1 MSSPLLEP
9 ARFAV
14 VPVDYLRAQWGMSLR
29 TGVVRHSC
37 QLYEPVV
44 RLPYSHCDHGEE
56 NQNVRDLDR
65 SRVGPAMIAWLAAL
79 PVMVLIIAVLG
90 VYDLQRWL
98 ERWDYDRHL
107 SD

>member
-9 ARFAV
+9 ATVAV
-14 VPVDYLRAQWGMSLR
+14 SPGHYLRAQWGISLR

-37 QLYEPVV
+37 QACKAVV
-44 RLPYSHCDHGEE
+44 RFPYSHCEHGEE
-56 NQNVRDLDR
+56 YQNVRDLDR
-65 SRVGPAMIAWLAAL
+65 PRVGPAMIEWLAAL

-98 ERWDYDRHL
+98 ERWDHDRHL